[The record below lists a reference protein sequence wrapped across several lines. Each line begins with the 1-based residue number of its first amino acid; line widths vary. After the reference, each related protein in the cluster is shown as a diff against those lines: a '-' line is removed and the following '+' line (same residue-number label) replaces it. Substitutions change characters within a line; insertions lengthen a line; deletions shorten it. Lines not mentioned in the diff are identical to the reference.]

1 MMRKKDVKLIASTLA
16 DYLDTGMPMQD
27 SVRRLD
33 RAIPKYAGIFKE
45 MAEALKN
52 GTPLSRLMEGYFD
65 DSFLTVMRAGEESG
79 DLAKTMRDI
88 EESIEIEMAVQKEVG
103 RIYYPLGMMVAGLSV
118 GFMFMIFVV
127 PGIAASLE
135 EIENPI
141 ILFSLALSESIDV
154 NYPYYV
160 IGIFGVVTA
169 IVMFLRSK
177 TGKEIIFALVTSV
190 KFLREPVVELRFGVW
205 ARYMA
210 MAVAAGI
217 GTRDALKMT
226 EDILP
231 GELRKAIN
239 KVRDDLENNIAMQD
253 AVDIERLPK
262 NDPRHQYM
270 PFFIINSFVTA
281 AQTGKLDIALYK
293 SSPTLI
299 KQGKEKIERIVG
311 IGRAIA
317 IGVSAF
323 VIIAPLGVIYGELF
337 KALDNI

>member
-1 MMRKKDVKLIASTLA
+1 MMRKKDVKMIASTLA
-16 DYLDTGMPMQD
+16 DYLDTGMTMQD

-33 RAIPKYAGIFKE
+33 RAIPKYAGLFKD

-52 GTPLSRLMEGYFD
+52 GTPLSRLMEGYFGE
-65 DSFLTVMRAGEESG
+65 SFLTVMRAGEESG

-103 RIYYPLGMMVAGLSV
+103 RIYYPLGMLVAGLAV

-141 ILFSLALSESIDV
+141 ILFSLMLSESIDQ

-160 IGIFGVVTA
+160 LGIIGVVGS
-169 IVMFLRSK
+169 IVIVLRST
-177 TGKEIIFALVTSV
+177 TGKEVMFAAVTSI
-190 KFLREPVVELRFGVW
+190 KFLRDPIIDLRFGVW

-210 MAVAAGI
+210 MSVAAGI

-226 EDILP
+226 ADILP
-231 GELRKAIN
+231 GELRKAVN
-239 KVRDDLENNIAMQD
+239 KVRIDLENNIAMQD
-253 AVDIERLPK
+253 AVDLDRIPK
-262 NDPRHQYM
+262 NDPRQQYM

-281 AQTGKLDIALYK
+281 AQTAKLDVALYK

-299 KQGKEKIERIVG
+299 KQGKDKIERIVG